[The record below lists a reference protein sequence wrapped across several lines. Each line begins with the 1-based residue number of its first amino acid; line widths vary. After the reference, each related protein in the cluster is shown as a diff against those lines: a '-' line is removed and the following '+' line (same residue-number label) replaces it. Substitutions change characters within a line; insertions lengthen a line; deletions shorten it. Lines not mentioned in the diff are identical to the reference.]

1 MLSKAVL
8 PRRTLLAAPAL
19 ILPAAAHAQG
29 FPSRP
34 ITAIVT
40 YPPGGVTD
48 TTARAIAEGLGREL
62 GQPVVVEN
70 RPGAGTSI
78 GSTFVA
84 RAAPDGHT
92 ILFGATSLAINP
104 TLQPQLTPK
113 DPMAE
118 LRPIG
123 MAMRSPFV
131 LHVHPDLPV
140 RTVPELIA
148 HARANPGKLNAGS
161 SGNGAVNHLALE
173 LLKAR
178 AGLDILHVPYR
189 GGAQMLLDLVAGRIQ
204 LAFQAALEAIP
215 MMREGKTRGIAI
227 SSAERFAATP
237 DLPPVA
243 DTLGGFD
250 AVFWQGVFAPAGTP
264 DAIAAR
270 LEAALA
276 TVTAD
281 RGLQERFAALGAVAA
296 PGDAASLRRLLAEE
310 TERWG
315 TLIRTANIT
324 V

>member
-1 MLSKAVL
+1 ML
-8 PRRTLLAAPAL
+8 RRSLLAAPAL
-19 ILPAAAHAQG
+19 VLAAPVRAQG
-29 FPSRP
+29 WPARP
-34 ITAIVT
+34 ITAVVT

-48 TTARAIAEGLGREL
+48 TTARAICEGLAREL
-62 GQPVVVEN
+62 GQPVVIEN

-78 GSTFVA
+78 GSTHVA
-84 RAAPDGHT
+84 RATPDGYT

-113 DPMAE
+113 DPMTE

-131 LHVHPDLPV
+131 LHVHPDVPAK
-140 RTVPELIA
+140 TVAELIA
-148 HARANPGKLNAGS
+148 YAKANPGKLSGGS

-178 AGLDILHVPYR
+178 AGIDILHVPYR
-189 GGAQMLLDLVAGRIQ
+189 GGAQMVLDLVAGRVQ

-215 MMREGKTRGIAI
+215 VMREGRTRGIAI

-237 DLPPVA
+237 ELPPVA
-243 DTLGGFD
+243 ATLSGFD
-250 AVFWQGVFAPAGTP
+250 AVFWQGVFVPAGTP
-264 DAIAAR
+264 DAVASR
-270 LEAALA
+270 LEAALMK
-276 TVTAD
+276 VTGD
-281 RGLQERFAALGAVAA
+281 RALQERFAALGAVAA
-296 PGDAASLRRLLAEE
+296 SGDAAALRRLLAEE

-315 TLIRTANIT
+315 TLIRSANIT

>member
-1 MLSKAVL
+1 ML
-8 PRRTLLAAPAL
+8 RRTLLAAPAL
-19 ILPAAAHAQG
+19 VLAAPLRAQAWPA
-29 FPSRP
+29 RP
-34 ITAIVT
+34 ITAVVT

-48 TTARAIAEGLGREL
+48 TTARAISEGLAREL
-62 GQPVVVEN
+62 GQPVVIEN

-78 GSTFVA
+78 GSTHVA
-84 RAAPDGHT
+84 RAAPDGYT

-104 TLQPQLTPK
+104 TLQPSLTPK
-113 DPMAE
+113 DPMTE

-131 LHVHPDLPV
+131 LHVHPDVPAK
-140 RTVPELIA
+140 TVPELIA
-148 HARANPGKLNAGS
+148 HAKANPGKLSGGS

-178 AGLDILHVPYR
+178 AGVDILHVPYR
-189 GGAQMLLDLVAGRIQ
+189 GGAQMVLDLVAGRVQ

-215 MMREGKTRGIAI
+215 VMREGKTRGIAI

-237 DLPPVA
+237 ELPPVA
-243 DTLGGFD
+243 DTLSGFE
-250 AVFWQGVFAPAGTP
+250 AVFWQGVFVPAGTP
-264 DAIAAR
+264 DAVASR
-270 LEAALA
+270 LEAALMK
-276 TVTAD
+276 VTGD
-281 RGLQERFAALGAVAA
+281 RALQDRFASLGAVAA

-315 TLIRTANIT
+315 NLIRSANIT